1 MTNKFFLKNFGIALT
16 SLIILASCDKD
27 FNEIGAGIIDDG
39 HFGFEKYTNA
49 SVTAF
54 SQGYGIIQ
62 ANSLNINT
70 IGLYDNAVFGKT
82 KSNFVTQLELSAVN
96 PTFDTKLFVSM
107 DSVVMTIPYFSKS
120 LSVLDGRTTYQLDS
134 INGSAPINLKVFESG
149 FFMTDLDPNT
159 NFQQAQ
165 KYYAN
170 QDAEIDGFKNP
181 IVLNNYVSPVPGKEY
196 LENEM
201 FVPDPKEVVIFKR
214 TNELKMTTDVETR
227 LAPRMR
233 LHLDKNYFKQKI
245 LSAPDGKLTTNTAF
259 KNYFRGLYFQV
270 ADAAQG
276 QLLKMD
282 FSKGNITVYYTEYS
296 GLDTAGL
303 PIKYTDT
310 DGVSKDKKIIKTV
323 VMNMSGNKINLIQ
336 QTNAAA
342 YTAGL
347 ATANPAL
354 GDQKLYLKGG
364 NEGSIAIIDLFGSAD
379 TDNNKVPDE
388 LDQIR
393 AKGWL
398 INEASLSFYIDNT
411 TMGTAPEPNRLY
423 LYDLNNNRPIID
435 YATDIST
442 NSNTK
447 LNKSIH
453 GGIIETDATSK
464 RGTRYKFRITNHL
477 RNLVK
482 YKDST
487 NVRLALGITESIAI
501 ISNTYL
507 KNALSIPFPI
517 PKATDKAF
525 DRLPTAAALSPLGTI
540 LYGSKQG
547 ADVPEEKRLKLEIYY
562 TKPN

>member
-1 MTNKFFLKNFGIALT
+1 MTNKFFLKNIGIAI
-16 SLIILASCDKD
+16 SGLIVLASCDKD

-49 SVTAF
+49 TVTAF
-54 SQGYGIIQ
+54 SQGTGTIQ
-62 ANSLNINT
+62 ANNLNINT
-70 IGLYDNAVFGKT
+70 LGVYDNAVFGKT

-134 INGSAPINLKVFESG
+134 INGIAPINLKVFESG
-149 FFMTDLDPNT
+149 FFMTDLDPNS
-159 NFQQAQ
+159 NFEKAQ

-170 QDAEIDGFKNP
+170 QDAEIDGFKKSL
-181 IVLNNYVSPVPGKEY
+181 VLNNFVSPIPGKEH

-201 FVPDPKEVVIFKR
+201 FVPDPKEVVVFKR
-214 TNELKMTTDVETR
+214 SNELTMTTEVESR
-227 LAPRMR
+227 LTPRMR
-233 LHLDKNYFKQKI
+233 LHLDKDYFKQKI
-245 LSAPDGKLTTNTAF
+245 LSAADGKLTTNTAF

-276 QLLKMD
+276 QLMKMD
-282 FSKGNITVYYTEYS
+282 FSKGNVTIYYTEYS

-336 QTNAAA
+336 QTNTGA
-342 YTAGL
+342 YTSAL
-347 ATANPAL
+347 ATANPVI

-411 TMGTAPEPNRLY
+411 AMGTTPEPNRLY
-423 LYDLNNNRPIID
+423 LYDLNNHRPIID

-464 RGTRYKFRITNHL
+464 RGTRYKFRITNHI

-487 NVRLALGITESIAI
+487 NVRLGLGITESIAI
-501 ISNTYL
+501 VSNTYL
-507 KNALSIPFPI
+507 KNALNIPFPI
-517 PKATDKAF
+517 PKTTDKAF